1 MVSRVSSL
9 VTKLTKMTKRNVKGR
24 GVGFYVMIEED
35 EEVEERCLEVKEGDL
50 GDDVY
55 KVERVVEWRTNKVS
69 GCLKPLVYKNL
80 VVI

>member
-1 MVSRVSSL
+1 
-9 VTKLTKMTKRNVKGR
+9 MTKRNVKGR

-50 GDDVY
+50 GGDVY
-55 KVERVVEWRTNKVS
+55 KVERVVERRTKKVS